1 MTKTVKMSKSDFTSE
16 HTHLVK
22 ILKSG
27 SKKEQIKEANE
38 QNQELKKITRART
51 PKKGYRKV

>member
-1 MTKTVKMSKSDFTSE
+1 MGKTVKLSKPEFTKE

-22 ILKSG
+22 VLKSG